1 MGILG
6 IEGSYLNIIQAIY
19 DKLIAKIMSAKLL
32 QLYPALC
39 NPMDCSPP
47 GSSVCGILQARILE
61 CVAMPFSRG
70 SSRPRDQTWIS
81 CVTGILFTVEPLGK
95 PQLRSNSMVKS
106 YSESISSK
114 FRNKTRMS
122 ILSTFIQHST
132 GRPGPSNQTK
142 KKRKRFLCWKKEAK
156 LSVFIDA

>member
-1 MGILG
+1 MIKTFQNVG

-81 CVTGILFTVEPLGK
+81 CIAG
-95 PQLRSNSMVKS
+95 
-106 YSESISSK
+106 
-114 FRNKTRMS
+114 
-122 ILSTFIQHST
+122 
-132 GRPGPSNQTK
+132 
-142 KKRKRFLCWKKEAK
+142 RFLTIEPPGK
-156 LSVFIDA
+156 LPQRSRDLKISP